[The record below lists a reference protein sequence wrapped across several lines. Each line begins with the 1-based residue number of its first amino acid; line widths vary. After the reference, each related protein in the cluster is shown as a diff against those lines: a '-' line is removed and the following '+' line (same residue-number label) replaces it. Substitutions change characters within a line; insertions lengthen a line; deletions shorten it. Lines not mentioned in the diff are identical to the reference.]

1 MGGVQSP
8 QISACPLPGAAWT
21 AAGADSSSQAREG
34 SAEQPV
40 GAGCTVP
47 RACRPALSRSPT
59 KGKRALSAGA
69 RAGVHGIGGTMH
81 VENPRYQNPL
91 HDVFFQ
97 AAKEKGL
104 NFNPDFN
111 DWNTPQVAVWPA

>member
-1 MGGVQSP
+1 
-8 QISACPLPGAAWT
+8 
-21 AAGADSSSQAREG
+21 
-34 SAEQPV
+34 
-40 GAGCTVP
+40 
-47 RACRPALSRSPT
+47 
-59 KGKRALSAGA
+59 
-69 RAGVHGIGGTMH
+69 MH

-111 DWNTPQVAVWPA
+111 DWNTPQVGVWPA

>member
-1 MGGVQSP
+1 MP
-8 QISACPLPGAAWT
+8 ALWPLPA
-21 AAGADSSSQAREG
+21 
-34 SAEQPV
+34 
-40 GAGCTVP
+40 
-47 RACRPALSRSPT
+47 SPT
-59 KGKRALSAGA
+59 MSTHAWPAGA

-111 DWNTPQVAVWPA
+111 DWNTPQVGVWPARRHLDCLPLALR